1 MKSILALD
9 TATPV
14 LSAALVTG
22 ERHWYREAG
31 AGLSHS
37 ELLFDLV
44 EGLFKEA
51 GQGPEDL
58 GTVACMKGPGSFT
71 GLRIGFSAAKGM
83 ALALGIPL
91 IACPT
96 LDCIAY
102 PWSPWPGLIL
112 PVLDAK
118 RGCFFTALYAAG
130 GRRISAEMDAD
141 METIARYIRSSPEGF
156 DTPEGGT
163 PEDATQEDG
172 MPEDFGTPEGRPHE
186 ILLTGPDA
194 PLFLARLREERAA
207 GKEDLEG
214 LLDRIH
220 PDPLCRKGRA
230 LELAAVAKNR
240 VIVNNEDDVLS
251 APEYLRKSDA
261 DMSS

>member
-1 MKSILALD
+1 MKAILALD

-14 LSAALVTG
+14 LSAALAAG

-31 AGLSHS
+31 AEMSHS
-37 ELLFDLV
+37 ESLFDLV
-44 EGLFKEA
+44 EGLLREA

-58 GTVACMKGPGSFT
+58 GAVACMRGPGSFT

-96 LDCIAY
+96 LDCMAY

-118 RGCFFTALYAAG
+118 RGCFFTALYAG
-130 GRRISAEMDAD
+130 GRRVSAEMDAD
-141 METIARYIRSSPEGF
+141 PETIARCIRSSPEGF
-156 DTPEGGT
+156 GP
-163 PEDATQEDG
+163 
-172 MPEDFGTPEGRPHE
+172 PEGRPRE
-186 ILLTGPDA
+186 ILLTGPAA

-207 GKEDLEG
+207 EKEGLEG

-230 LELAAVAKNR
+230 LELAAVAKDR
-240 VIVNNEDDVLS
+240 AIVNNEDDVLS

-261 DMSS
+261 DKSS